1 MISEKLTE
9 AVSDHP
15 GEREYQITPVD
26 KENFSSFGIHTT
38 RHNYHLHPMF
48 QLDALKELSHYLME
62 RRLCRF
68 IGSNVDFGSA
78 FDHQDKH
85 LGGKS
90 LDQFYEQI
98 EEPKSWIALY
108 NVQAHPEYD
117 RLLKEIMAKFRHL
130 VEHEQ
135 KNIFNVAGFIFISAP
150 PSVTPFHIDRENN
163 FWMQIKGRKALT
175 VFDHNDR
182 NLVSSE
188 AVEQF
193 ILNQS
198 LEKVRYKEEFKPYGH
213 TFLTQPGDG
222 VYFPATSPHM
232 TETTTEWVTP
242 GDGVSVS
249 IGVVFYTE
257 ETRRQARIYQCNN
270 VLRKFGINPNPPGA
284 STLGDAVKSRVGYLS
299 ALAKTRLRGYKA
311 PTGSY

>member
-1 MISEKLTE
+1 MISDLTSE
-9 AVSDHP
+9 AVSSHTS
-15 GEREYQITPVD
+15 EQEYRITPVD
-26 KENFSSFGIHTT
+26 KKNFSTFGIHAIK
-38 RHNYHLHPMF
+38 HNYHLHPML
-48 QLDALKELSHYLME
+48 QLDALQNLSHYLME
-62 RRLCRF
+62 RKLCRF
-68 IGSNVDFGSA
+68 IGGNVDFGSA

-85 LGGKS
+85 AGGKS
-90 LDQFYEQI
+90 LDQFYAQI

-117 RLLKEIMAKFRHL
+117 RLLNEIMDDFRYL
-130 VEHEQ
+130 VEPEQ
-135 KNIFNVAGFIFISAP
+135 KNIFKVAGFIFISAP

-163 FWMQIKGRKALT
+163 FWLQIKGRKALT
-175 VFDHNDR
+175 VFDHTDQNI
-182 NLVSSE
+182 VSSE

-198 LEKVRYKEEFKPYGH
+198 LEKVRYRDEFKPHGH

-232 TETTTEWVTP
+232 TETTSEWVKP
-242 GDGVSVS
+242 GDGVSIS
-249 IGVVFYTE
+249 IGVVFYTD

-270 VLRKFGINPNPPGA
+270 VLRKFGLNPRPPGA
-284 STLGDAVKSRVGYLS
+284 SKMGDALKSRAGYLS
-299 ALAKTRLRGYKA
+299 ALMKTRLRGYKA